1 MPSPADNTTDTAAA
15 SGKRQRKRSEK
26 GASLEQEKE
35 RKRAKQTKKSVPT
48 KQTLLVTKQPAAK
61 KQDDEE
67 EGTKNNASTTT
78 KEGALPEKAEG
89 GNIMAEKMGEED
101 MDIEKA
107 GGGEVGIIVEKSLGE
122 GKQISLQIPMDVVAD
137 AKAAAVLKEAAIAED
152 RAATN
157 AEEAGIA
164 EDGSATNAEEAAV
177 TEDRAATADTQQ
189 TANESDAVEEATAR
203 RPRLGGTPSLLSNV
217 LQAGADPMNND
228 GNIEEGV
235 DLEVVERHTITPPE
249 NFKAAAWTHFSLPHP
264 VHHKDVAQTVAICNL
279 CPKKQY

>member
-1 MPSPADNTTDTAAA
+1 M
-15 SGKRQRKRSEK
+15 
-26 GASLEQEKE
+26 
-35 RKRAKQTKKSVPT
+35 PT
-48 KQTLLVTKQPAAK
+48 KQTTLLVTKQPTAK

-189 TANESDAVEEATAR
+189 TANESDAVEEATAAAETE
-203 RPRLGGTPSLLSNV
+203 GTPSILYFIQHEACRDFPCRSGHVSSIGTHLEQSCESSHCQTGKSQVRGHVTHNV
-217 LQAGADPMNND
+217 Y
-228 GNIEEGV
+228 
-235 DLEVVERHTITPPE
+235 
-249 NFKAAAWTHFSLPHP
+249 S
-264 VHHKDVAQTVAICNL
+264 
-279 CPKKQY
+279 